1 MLKLITVSLG
11 IVFAISAGVGFV
23 LANFIGFWQGFIATI
38 IAQFIASYGIAFF
51 RTPKVEQADTNEVQ
65 QIIDLQTVEIACPC
79 SHIVSKSPIFFGI
92 NNEFVCT
99 KCSSKFR
106 VDLSYEPVL
115 VTEPLN
121 IENAYNF
128 LKSKEQ

>member
-1 MLKLITVSLG
+1 MLKLITVSLA
-11 IVFAISAGVGFV
+11 IVLAISAGVGFV

-38 IAQFIASYGIAFF
+38 IVQFIASYGIAFF
-51 RTPKVEQADTNEVQ
+51 RTPKTEQVESNEAQ
-65 QIIDLQTVEIACPC
+65 QLLDLQTVEIACPC
-79 SHIVSKSPIFFGI
+79 THIVSKSPIFFGI

-106 VDLSYEPVL
+106 VDLSYESVL

>member
-11 IVFAISAGVGFV
+11 IVLAISAGVGFV

-38 IAQFIASYGIAFF
+38 IVQFIASYGIAFF
-51 RTPKVEQADTNEVQ
+51 RTPKVEQVENNEAQ
-65 QIIDLQTVEIACPC
+65 QLIDLQTVEIACPC
-79 SHIVSKSPIFFGI
+79 THVVSRSPIFFGI

-99 KCSSKFR
+99 KCNSKFR

-121 IENAYNF
+121 VENAYNF